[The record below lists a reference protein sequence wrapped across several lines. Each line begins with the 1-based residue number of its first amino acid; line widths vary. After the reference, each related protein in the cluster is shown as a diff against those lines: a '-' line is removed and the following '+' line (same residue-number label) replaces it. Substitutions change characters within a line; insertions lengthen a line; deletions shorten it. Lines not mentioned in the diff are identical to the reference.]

1 MKKEK
6 PQRKTGEKKNKPKT
20 EKKAKPKSEDDGW
33 TTVETKKH

>member
-6 PQRKTGEKKNKPKT
+6 SQRKAGEKKNKPKT